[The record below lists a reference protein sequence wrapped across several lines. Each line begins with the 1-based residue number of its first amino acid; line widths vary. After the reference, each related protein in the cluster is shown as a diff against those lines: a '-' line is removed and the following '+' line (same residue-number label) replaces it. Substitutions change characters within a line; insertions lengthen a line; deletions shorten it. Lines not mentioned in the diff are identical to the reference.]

1 VGNVLAPNQTGGVT
15 LSDTAG
21 QNLHALNVTVRSK
34 ILDRISGALDNA
46 DLVNADTQY
55 TKSDGTNYGMYQK
68 SGDVGQLTDIWQVV
82 FNQNAIAPNI
92 AAGPA
97 APAAGTGSA

>member
-1 VGNVLAPNQTGGVT
+1 
-15 LSDTAG
+15 LSDTAA

-68 SGDVGQLTDIWQVV
+68 SGDVGQLTDIWETV
-82 FNQNAIAPNI
+82 FNRNASLAQNVAT
-92 AAGPA
+92 GPS